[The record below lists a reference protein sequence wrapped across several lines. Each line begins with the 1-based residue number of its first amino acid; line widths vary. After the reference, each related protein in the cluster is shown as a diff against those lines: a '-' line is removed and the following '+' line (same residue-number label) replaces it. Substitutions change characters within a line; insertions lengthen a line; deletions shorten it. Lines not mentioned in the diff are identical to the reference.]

1 MSHPACQHAQD
12 TQICQGEFFK
22 GSANRFG
29 GTLIIRIWIEFR
41 FIENSENCFLS
52 NFCFFQKDGIS
63 DNEMLERNQ
72 RPEKGKMLIQVKS
85 PKGPSAFVSAA
96 RRSEFTRH
104 IRALGLNYRHSPSKK
119 SV

>member
-1 MSHPACQHAQD
+1 MIFD
-12 TQICQGEFFK
+12 FFF
-22 GSANRFG
+22 S
-29 GTLIIRIWIEFR
+29 
-41 FIENSENCFLS
+41 
-52 NFCFFQKDGIS
+52 KDGIS